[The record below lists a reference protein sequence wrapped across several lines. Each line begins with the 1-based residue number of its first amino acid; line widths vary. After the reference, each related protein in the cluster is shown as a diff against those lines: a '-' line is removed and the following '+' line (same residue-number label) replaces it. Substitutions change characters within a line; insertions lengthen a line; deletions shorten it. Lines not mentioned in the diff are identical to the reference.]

1 MKIYFE
7 NAIRGGLSM
16 ITHKY
21 AKANNPLLEQIFNPG
36 EPNSYKLYQDCK
48 YLYRNAMK
56 MKLPHRNFQWLSN
69 TEIESFNVNDIPD
82 RVIIESPPLMAF
94 SKNRYISGSVMSSNS
109 TFLMR
114 SAACHTS
121 PGIV

>member
-1 MKIYFE
+1 MKIFFE

-56 MKLPHRNFQWLSN
+56 MHGVNITFCPSSLGILVVLVRNVTLRQF
-69 TEIESFNVNDIPD
+69 
-82 RVIIESPPLMAF
+82 VIKVCFGRKRRFFKSAVAIHVGIRIHPF
-94 SKNRYISGSVMSSNS
+94 SQ
-109 TFLMR
+109 
-114 SAACHTS
+114 
-121 PGIV
+121 